1 MASLSMDSWVFLR
14 CHRPLKF
21 CETGTIS
28 WQIFWQGKVLE
39 SHNCGSQQFGWQC
52 HVIRINVASKFSSI
66 WSSKQPNI
74 HFNEWEGKKHPC
86 VFYQLAECCMTGQA
100 LHLHYLG
107 WIQQMAPGQGEEWS
121 LLPGKVPMFYV
132 FWQDFPRDNDVTAQ
146 VRGRRDGGGGSF
158 NCHRCGPGTVTQNT
172 SF

>member
-1 MASLSMDSWVFLR
+1 MLAMPSVSMDSWKFLR
-14 CHRPLKF
+14 CDFPLKL
-21 CETGTIS
+21 
-28 WQIFWQGKVLE
+28 WDE
-39 SHNCGSQQFGWQC
+39 SNLMTDHLAGGALGYYSCHSQQFSWRC
-52 HVIRINVASKFSSI
+52 PVIQINVASKFFSI
-66 WSSKQPNI
+66 FTLMNGR
-74 HFNEWEGKKHPC
+74 GKNTLLC
-86 VFYQLAECCMTGQA
+86 FFYQPAECLMTGQA

-107 WIQQMAPGQGEEWS
+107 WMQQVVLGQEGELS
-121 LLPGKVPMFYV
+121 LLPGNVPMFYV